1 MAQRPI
7 LTYNVDSISAIQ
19 RRLGLTAYPL
29 WMRYLG
35 VAMVLLM
42 ASGALLYL
50 GQGGSLTLIDA
61 PKYAVLIGSL
71 LFIGRALWRV
81 QQKESNLYYGNLLSS
96 VSLLVASRRE
106 RMRSTI
112 IAALALVFGV
122 AFLCVSVSALLYA
135 LASDGIYNPFKG
147 VVSFPSVF
155 MFIIDQALKGVFFD
169 AMEIFDINTSA
180 LTVDPREKWF
190 FGAFLV
196 LFRLFFSVIV
206 IGAFIAYVFKRAIKL
221 SGYKI
226 DIA

>member
-1 MAQRPI
+1 MQNPI
-7 LTYNVDSISAIQ
+7 RTYNVDSISAIQ
-19 RRLGLTAYPL
+19 RRLGITAYPL

-35 VAMVLLM
+35 AAILLLV

-50 GQGGSLTLIDA
+50 GQGGGLTLIDA
-61 PKYAVLIGSL
+61 PKYAMLVGSL

-81 QQKESNLYYGNLLSS
+81 QRKESNLYYGNLLSS

-106 RMRSTI
+106 RMRSTV

-122 AFLCVSVSALLYA
+122 AFLCTSVSALLYA
-135 LASDGIYNPFKG
+135 LASDGVYNPFKG
-147 VVSFPSVF
+147 AVSLGSVSL
-155 MFIIDQALKGVFFD
+155 FIIDQALKGVFFD
-169 AMEIFDINTSA
+169 AMEIFGINVGS

-206 IGAFIAYVFKRAIKL
+206 IGAFIAYVFKRAMKL
-221 SGYKI
+221 AGYKI